1 MTAWTNRKLAR
12 LKECYAVMTRA
23 QLLEEFAPHSMP
35 SIKAAARK
43 LNISKRKDWQAIA
56 RNHVPVVFA
65 PRVREVAE

>member
-23 QLLEEFAPHSMP
+23 QLLAEFAPHTLP

-43 LNISKRKDWQAIA
+43 LKISKRRDWATIA
-56 RNHVPVVFA
+56 RNHVPLVFA
-65 PRVREVAE
+65 PKSGEAAE